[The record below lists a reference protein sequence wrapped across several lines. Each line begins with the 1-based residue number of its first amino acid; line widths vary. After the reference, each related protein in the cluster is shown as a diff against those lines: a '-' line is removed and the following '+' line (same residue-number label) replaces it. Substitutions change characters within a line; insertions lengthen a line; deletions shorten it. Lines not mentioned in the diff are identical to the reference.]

1 MPVPPNGR
9 PEWAKKIEEMR
20 ESLGLSQ
27 AALAKTLNVSPMA
40 PSRWERGI
48 NRPPSSIFLRLGKL
62 IGHPLCWYFWQEAG
76 LSKDDLVSCADPA
89 EIVSSKLHVPSSVSE
104 AEYIALPL
112 LPQSASRFEIPLLNE
127 KKDFMIA
134 RRDWCPHPERT
145 ICWQYKG
152 TGMRPLLADASIVA
166 VDLSETAPANLD
178 GKMVLATHHDHGP
191 RIKWLLKTPEGLT
204 LKPENPDV
212 PSYNLHQGDWKIAGR
227 VIWWF
232 RKGDS

>member
-62 IGHPLCWYFWQEAG
+62 IGHPLCWYFWQQAG
-76 LSKDDLVSCADPA
+76 LSKEDLVSCADPA
-89 EIVSSKLHVPSSVSE
+89 EAVSNRLQVPSSLSA
-104 AEYIALPL
+104 AEYITLPL
-112 LPQSASRFEIPLLNE
+112 FPKDATSFDLPAPT
-127 KKDFMIA
+127 KDSMIA
-134 RRDWCPHPERT
+134 RRDWCPHPEKT

-152 TGMRPLLADASIVA
+152 AGMKPLLADASIVA
-166 VDLSETAPANLD
+166 VDLSEKAIESLD
-178 GKMVLATHHDHGP
+178 GKMVLATHHKHGP

-212 PSYNLHQGDWKIAGR
+212 PSYSLHEGDWEIAGR

-232 RKGDS
+232 RKDAD

>member
-27 AALAKTLNVSPMA
+27 AALAKSLNVSPMA

-62 IGHPLCWYFWQEAG
+62 IGHPFCWYFWQEAG
-76 LSKDDLVSCADPA
+76 LSKHDLISCSDPA
-89 EIVSSKLHVPSSVSE
+89 EVVAHRLQVPAAVNE
-104 AEYIALPL
+104 TEYIALPL
-112 LPQSASRFEIPLLNE
+112 LPKEAARFDLPYAGE
-127 KKDFMIA
+127 KKEFMIA
-134 RRDWCPHPERT
+134 RRDWCSNPDRT
-145 ICWQYKG
+145 LCWQYQG
-152 TGMRPLLADASIVA
+152 HGMKPLLEDASIIA
-166 VDLSETAPANLD
+166 VDLAQTSPADLD
-178 GKMVLATHHDHGP
+178 GKLVLATHPKYGP
-191 RIKWLLKTPEGLT
+191 RVKWLLKTAAGLT

-212 PSYNLHQGDWKIAGR
+212 PSYQLRNGDWKIAGR

-232 RKGDS
+232 RKHTD